1 MAVCTAAGKGRACR
15 DTLAWMGTSSRA
27 LAALMACALLLGG
40 CFAYNKS
47 GKRWAYVGDT
57 VLVLGGGGIIAA
69 DLLTEEKACM
79 ETATMKCGYEPP
91 FSGALVAGAVLVAS
105 GIFGYIF
112 NATRDNVKTS
122 R

>member
-1 MAVCTAAGKGRACR
+1 MAARTAAGKSRGRR
-15 DTLAWMGTSSRA
+15 DTLAVMGTSSRA
-27 LAALMACALLLGG
+27 LAALMASALLLGG

-69 DLLTEEKACM
+69 DLLTKDKGCM
-79 ETATMKCGYEPP
+79 ETATMQCGYEPP

>member
-1 MAVCTAAGKGRACR
+1 MAVRTAAGKSRGHR
-15 DTLAWMGTSSRA
+15 DTLAVMGNTSRA
-27 LAALMACALLLGG
+27 LAALMALSLLLGG
-40 CFAYNKS
+40 CFGYNKS
-47 GKRWAYVGDT
+47 AKRWAYVGDT

-79 ETATMKCGYEPP
+79 ETTTMKCGYEPP
-91 FSGALVAGAVLVAS
+91 FSGALVAGAVLVTA
-105 GIFGYIF
+105 GIIGYIF